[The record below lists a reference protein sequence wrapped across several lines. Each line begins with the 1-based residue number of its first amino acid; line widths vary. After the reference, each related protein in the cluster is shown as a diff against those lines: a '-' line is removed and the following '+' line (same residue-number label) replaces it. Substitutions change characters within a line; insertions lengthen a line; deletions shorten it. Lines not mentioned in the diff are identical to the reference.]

1 MVHALHEA
9 QRVLQPNG
17 ILFDLRPAP
26 VHRRVAIQ
34 SASGIQ
40 EVGAMREDL
49 TDDYVANQ
57 AVKQVLHEGL
67 FKSEKFTQFNC
78 NRVMDSL
85 KEFQTWLFDFT
96 TFGRERSAAHDWLSE
111 RVEQVYRAT
120 RGKKKIIVHSPLLLR
135 RLRKVGE

>member
-26 VHRRVAIQ
+26 VHRRIAIQ
-34 SASGIQ
+34 SAAGLQ

-49 TDDYVANQ
+49 TDDYAANE
-57 AVKQVLHEGL
+57 AVKHVLHEGL

-78 NRVMDSL
+78 NRVMDTL
-85 KEFQTWLFDFT
+85 KEFQAWLFDFT
-96 TFGRERSAAHDWLSE
+96 TLGREDSSAHDWLSE
-111 RVEQVYRAT
+111 RVEHVYHAT
-120 RGKKKIIVHSPLLLR
+120 PGKKKIIIHSPLMLR
-135 RLRKVGE
+135 RLRKLGE

>member
-26 VHRRVAIQ
+26 VHRRIRIQ
-34 SASGIQ
+34 SDAGVQ
-40 EVGAMREDL
+40 EIGAMREDL

-57 AVKQVLHEGL
+57 AVKQVLREGL

-85 KEFQTWLFDFT
+85 KEFQTWLLDFT
-96 TFGRERSAAHDWLSE
+96 TVGRERSSAHDWLSE
-111 RVEQVYRAT
+111 RVERAYHAVP
-120 RGKKKIIVHSPLLLR
+120 GKKKIIVHSPLMLR
-135 RLRKVGE
+135 RLRNLGG